1 MRKTIKILRM
11 EDAKE
16 DYSWALAFSDE
27 EKVNLATRLLHDL
40 WQASQP
46 QPFPRMDRQKVV
58 YTQGRGSL
66 ALRVPACP
74 QDPEVKFH
82 PPNN

>member
-58 YTQGRGSL
+58 YTQGGFRSDILTGTDTNWGIRL
-66 ALRVPACP
+66 
-74 QDPEVKFH
+74 
-82 PPNN
+82 